1 MKVLLQHTASHD
13 YFSEDGLWRQNAAQ
27 GRSFA
32 DISFAFCFCRAH
44 EMFSAN
50 VILAFE
56 DADMNVCVQGPR
68 QPTPNEIAV
77 LVAA

>member
-1 MKVLLQHTASHD
+1 MKVLIQHRTSHH
-13 YFSEDGLWRQNAAQ
+13 YFSAEGLWRQNAAQ

-32 DISFAFCFCRAH
+32 DISFALSYCKTH

-56 DADMNVCVQGPR
+56 DADLNVCVQGPR
-68 QPTPNEIAV
+68 PPR
-77 LVAA
+77 